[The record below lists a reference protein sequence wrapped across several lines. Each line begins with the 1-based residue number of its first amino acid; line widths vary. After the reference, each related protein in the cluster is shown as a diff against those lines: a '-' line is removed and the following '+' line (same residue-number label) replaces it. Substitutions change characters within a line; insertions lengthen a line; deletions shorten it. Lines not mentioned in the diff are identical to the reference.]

1 MSYAYRDANH
11 AYTGLV
17 VKHTTLN
24 LDIELLAEAKQALG
38 TKRVTET
45 VHRALEEV
53 VRARRRAW
61 LASQDFADL
70 TPEALARMRE
80 PRHAVRRGTR

>member
-1 MSYAYRDANH
+1 M
-11 AYTGLV
+11 

-24 LDIELLAEAKQALG
+24 LDVALLAEAKKVLG
-38 TKRVTET
+38 TKQVTET

-53 VRARRRAW
+53 VRSRRRAW
-61 LASQDFADL
+61 LAKQDFTDL

-80 PRHAVRRGTR
+80 PRRAGRRGTR

>member
-1 MSYAYRDANH
+1 VSYAYCHATY
-11 AYTGLV
+11 AYTLVV

-24 LDIELLAEAKQALG
+24 LDVALLAEAKKALG
-38 TKRVTET
+38 TKQVTET

-53 VRARRRAW
+53 VRSRRRAW
-61 LASQDFADL
+61 LANQEFADL

-80 PRHAVRRGTR
+80 PRHAVRRGAR